1 MAVSRASREGLA
13 EFWFAMP
20 HYHFDLVSAD
30 TTTDVNDAVL
40 DSDDLAG
47 KVGLELAHQVREGRP
62 ELIGQGYEILVRDD
76 SGNEIARVSIDQL
89 PSDGDD
95 Q

>member
-1 MAVSRASREGLA
+1 
-13 EFWFAMP
+13 MP

-30 TTTDVNDAVL
+30 NATDVSDAVL
-40 DSDDLAG
+40 DSNDLAR

-62 ELIGQGYEILVRDD
+62 ELIGQGYEILVRND
-76 SGNEIARVSIDQL
+76 SGDEIARVSIDQL
-89 PSDGDD
+89 PSDEGD

>member
-1 MAVSRASREGLA
+1 
-13 EFWFAMP
+13 MP

-30 TTTDVNDAVL
+30 NITDVSDAVL
-40 DSDDLAG
+40 DSDDLAR
-47 KVGLELAHQVREGRP
+47 KVGLELAHQVREARP
-62 ELIGQGYEILVRDD
+62 ELIGQRYEILVRNDAGD
-76 SGNEIARVSIDQL
+76 EIARVPIDQL